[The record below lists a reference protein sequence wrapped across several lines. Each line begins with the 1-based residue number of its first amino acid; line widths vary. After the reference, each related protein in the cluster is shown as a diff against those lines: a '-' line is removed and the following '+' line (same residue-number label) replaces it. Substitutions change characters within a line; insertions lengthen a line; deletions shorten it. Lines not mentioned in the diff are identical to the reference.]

1 MEKQNRTSWVALI
14 AATGLVS
21 NVIGIGIG
29 SRMISP
35 PNVVPSAQAAS
46 ASAADSLP
54 LPLPQAEALQKSAEN
69 FRAVAKRVAPSVVTI
84 RVSAEPRPLK
94 RASPGRR
101 FSDDS
106 MERMLER
113 FGFQFDMPQMGA
125 QPKQGS
131 GSGFVI
137 DRQGHI
143 LTNNHVVSGASEI
156 TVLLPDDESEPVK
169 AKVVGLDPRSDLAV
183 LKIDTSR
190 ALIPVEWADFENVE
204 VGDHAIAIGS
214 PFNLTHSVT
223 AGIVSAKGRNSAAVM
238 GAEFGTDMLQT
249 DAAINP
255 GNSGGP
261 LCTAD
266 GRVMG
271 VNTAI
276 FSQTGGYMG
285 IGFAIPS
292 STAKEVAA
300 NLIATGHVVRGWLGV
315 QIQLADNEMKKDLG
329 VDSAVVVHAVQ
340 PNSPA
345 EAAGFRAGDAI
356 VQIDGK
362 KVAKVEQVQSLVSK
376 LKPGAKISVQVVNY
390 SDRKTRSLDVKI
402 GQLPEPEAEQRS

>member
-1 MEKQNRTSWVALI
+1 MDLKKNPSVALI
-14 AATGLVS
+14 ATTALVS

-29 SRMISP
+29 SRWIAPPTISP
-35 PNVVPSAQAAS
+35 VAYAAS
-46 ASAADSLP
+46 VPAPTP
-54 LPLPQAEALQKSAEN
+54 LPVPQPEALQKSAEN
-69 FRAVAKRVAPSVVTI
+69 FRAVAQRVAPSVVTI
-84 RVSAEPRPLK
+84 QVTAEAKAPRGL
-94 RASPGRR
+94 PGGRG

-113 FGFQFDMPQMGA
+113 FGFQFDMPRRGA
-125 QPKQGS
+125 QPRQGS

-143 LTNNHVVSGASEI
+143 LTNNHVVNGATDI

-183 LKIDTSR
+183 LKIDTTR
-190 ALIPVEWADFENVE
+190 TLVPIEWADFESVE

-300 NLIATGHVVRGWLGV
+300 TLIANGHVVRGWLGV
-315 QIQLADNEMKKDLG
+315 QIQLADKEMKRELG
-329 VDSAVVVHAVQ
+329 VDTAVVVHAVQ

-356 VQIDGK
+356 VEINGK
-362 KVAKVEQVQSLVSK
+362 KVAKVEQVQRLVSE
-376 LKPGAKISVQVVNY
+376 LKPGAKIAIQVVNY
-390 SDRKTRSLDVKI
+390 GDRKTRNLDVKI
-402 GQLPEPEAEQRS
+402 GRLPDPAANPRT

>member
-1 MEKQNRTSWVALI
+1 
-14 AATGLVS
+14 
-21 NVIGIGIG
+21 
-29 SRMISP
+29 
-35 PNVVPSAQAAS
+35 
-46 ASAADSLP
+46 
-54 LPLPQAEALQKSAEN
+54 
-69 FRAVAKRVAPSVVTI
+69 
-84 RVSAEPRPLK
+84 
-94 RASPGRR
+94 
-101 FSDDS
+101 

-113 FGFQFDMPQMGA
+113 FGFGFQMPEMGA
-125 QPKQGS
+125 QPRQGS

-143 LTNNHVVSGASEI
+143 LTNHHVVNGATEI

-183 LKIDTSR
+183 LKIETKRD
-190 ALIPVEWADFENVE
+190 LVPVEWADFESVE

-300 NLIATGHVVRGWLGV
+300 TLISNGHVVRGWLGV
-315 QIQLADNEMKKDLG
+315 QIQLADNEMKKELG
-329 VDSAVVVHAVQ
+329 VETAVVVHAVQ

-356 VQIDGK
+356 IQIDGK
-362 KVAKVEQVQSLVSK
+362 KVLKIEQVQRMVSQ

-390 SDRKTRSLDVKI
+390 GDRKSRNLDVKI
-402 GQLPEPEAEQRS
+402 GQLPDPEAGQRS